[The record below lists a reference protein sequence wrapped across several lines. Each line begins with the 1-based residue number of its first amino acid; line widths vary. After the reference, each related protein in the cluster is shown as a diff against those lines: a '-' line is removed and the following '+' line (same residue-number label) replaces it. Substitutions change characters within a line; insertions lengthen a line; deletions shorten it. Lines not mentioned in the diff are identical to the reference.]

1 MKKSFLINTP
11 RNPEVSRITHLES
24 IKELDK
30 TRHGELAR
38 IDQMKLVN
46 SGNYMDF
53 DNKPQIIGFFWN
65 LLIKPRIV
73 HR

>member
-53 DNKPQIIGFFWN
+53 ETNHKLKGFSGN
-65 LLIKPRIV
+65 LLIKPHII